1 MLVTLDDLRTR
12 YGFSFPESQNDAYS
26 ELLSTAEEACLSY
39 ASIEQGRVEE
49 HFKGGSS
56 IYVLTHSPV
65 LSVESVKIGDGDV
78 AFRYE
83 KRSETVVLGSEA
95 SEGVEVVVN
104 YTCGWEEGKA
114 PSSLRTAIAFTVQH
128 LSKLNS
134 AKLLGITSR
143 STEGGTESIEQS
155 VPPLAV
161 QKLLEPFR
169 RNKVL

>member
-1 MLVTLDDLRTR
+1 MLVTLDDLRKKF
-12 YGFSFPESQNDAYS
+12 GFSFPESQNDAYLD
-26 ELLSTAEEACLSY
+26 LLSTAEEACLSY
-39 ASIEQGRVEE
+39 ASIEQGTVEE
-49 HFKGGSS
+49 YFKGGER

-65 LSVESVKIGDGDV
+65 LSVESVKVGERDV

-83 KRSETVVLGSEA
+83 KRAETVVLESASSEDA
-95 SEGVEVVVN
+95 EVIIK
-104 YTCGWEEGKA
+104 YTCGWEEGKV